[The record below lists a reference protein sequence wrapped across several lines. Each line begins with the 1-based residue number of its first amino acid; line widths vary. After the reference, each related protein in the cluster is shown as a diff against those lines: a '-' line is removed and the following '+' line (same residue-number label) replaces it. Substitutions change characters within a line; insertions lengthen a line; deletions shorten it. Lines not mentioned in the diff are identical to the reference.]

1 MRGFAIALLVMFALL
16 AIPLRSYMQ
25 PLIIMSAIPFG
36 LVGAI
41 WGHVV
46 MGINLTMLSMFGIVA
61 LAGVV
66 VNDSLVLVDF
76 VNRCR
81 ADGMAAAD
89 AVRVAGTER
98 FRAILLTSL
107 TTFAGL
113 SPLMLERS
121 LQAKFLIPM
130 AVSLAFGVIFS
141 TVITLGLVPV
151 LYMIVEDAK
160 GLFGRITGK
169 TREDP
174 DSPGGP
180 AMRPGDEA
188 QATL

>member
-1 MRGFAIALLVMFALL
+1 
-16 AIPLRSYMQ
+16 
-25 PLIIMSAIPFG
+25 
-36 LVGAI
+36 
-41 WGHVV
+41 
-46 MGINLTMLSMFGIVA
+46 
-61 LAGVV
+61 
-66 VNDSLVLVDF
+66 
-76 VNRCR
+76 
-81 ADGMAAAD
+81 
-89 AVRVAGTER
+89 
-98 FRAILLTSL
+98 
-107 TTFAGL
+107 
-113 SPLMLERS
+113 MLERS